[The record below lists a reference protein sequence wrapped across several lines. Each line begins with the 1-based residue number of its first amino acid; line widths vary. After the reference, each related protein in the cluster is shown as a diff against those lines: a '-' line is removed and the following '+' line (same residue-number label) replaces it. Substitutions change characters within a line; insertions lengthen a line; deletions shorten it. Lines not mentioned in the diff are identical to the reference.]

1 MISDDDRSLLTAAL
15 ESALQAHQKQEP
27 RPSLLSDPD
36 QSSSTPLATP
46 LPSVQRSS
54 KWLDTCFT
62 AAALGTRD
70 RCALVCNASF
80 SQSRTEG
87 RQRNSRSGRLV
98 AAITSY
104 SHNNWTFKVAIW
116 GASIDREIVLHDGSS
131 RIMPFEALRE
141 TFMKRRILER
151 ARTCYDNSA
160 SLAHNY
166 FDAPRLAFVREVPNS
181 PYIGTDV
188 APFRTIN
195 ELQFEARDLWLFI
208 EAVSVGHPLAIG
220 CWFEYADQDLDVNQ
234 WVHSLGYFLKFRH
247 VSPATRQ

>member
-80 SQSRTEG
+80 SQSRTEV

-98 AAITSY
+98 AAITSTTTGLLR
-104 SHNNWTFKVAIW
+104 SPS
-116 GASIDREIVLHDGSS
+116 GAPPSTEKLSFTMDHPASCHS
-131 RIMPFEALRE
+131 
-141 TFMKRRILER
+141 KR
-151 ARTCYDNSA
+151 C
-160 SLAHNY
+160 
-166 FDAPRLAFVREVPNS
+166 
-181 PYIGTDV
+181 GK
-188 APFRTIN
+188 
-195 ELQFEARDLWLFI
+195 
-208 EAVSVGHPLAIG
+208 
-220 CWFEYADQDLDVNQ
+220 
-234 WVHSLGYFLKFRH
+234 HS
-247 VSPATRQ
+247 